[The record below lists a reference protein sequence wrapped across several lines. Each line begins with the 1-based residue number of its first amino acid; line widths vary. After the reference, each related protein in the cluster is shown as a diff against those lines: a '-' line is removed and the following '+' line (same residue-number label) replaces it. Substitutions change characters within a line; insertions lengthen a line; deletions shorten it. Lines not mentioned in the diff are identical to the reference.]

1 MQTPKNS
8 LNLTP
13 LDQKRASMIA
23 MKAFPPQRLQPTRF
37 SVKLS
42 TEQNYKNVD
51 KEFYGSYAEIRSTLD
66 YNYHDNYTKQRQLLQ
81 DKIISSFIGNILI
94 QDKNGDLCTTPTEPF
109 IVFTAGA
116 MGAGKGHTIKTLV
129 DRGHFPL
136 LAFVLVDPDEIRRHF
151 PEYQLYVNQCPE
163 SAGELTRKEA
173 GFVAEILTAVALEQ
187 GKNVLVDGSLRDSV
201 WYGEYFQ
208 QLRDRYPQL
217 KLAIIHVTAPRETI
231 FRRAEVSQFSILY
244 LLLVIF
250 IICLTT
256 TYYGISSAIKRVI
269 TSDKHSLFSFIHK
282 GTRDQD
288 RKSGSNGNNDNGN

>member
-1 MQTPKNS
+1 MKQKNNCIFYKKQQRESTVAEPAQT
-8 LNLTP
+8 
-13 LDQKRASMIA
+13 I
-23 MKAFPPQRLQPTRF
+23 RF
-37 SVKLS
+37 SVELS
-42 TEQNYKNVD
+42 AEQNYKNMD
-51 KEFYGSYAEIRSTLD
+51 RQFYGSYAEIRSTLD

-94 QDKNGDLCTTPTEPF
+94 QDKNGELCTTPTEPF

-136 LAFVLVDPDEIRRHF
+136 LAFVVVDPDEIRRHF
-151 PEYQLYVNQCPE
+151 PEYQLYVNECPE
-163 SAGELTRKEA
+163 KAGELTRKEA

-231 FRRAEVSQFSILY
+231 FRRAEVSQFSLY
-244 LLLVIF
+244 LLTIAF
-250 IICLTT
+250 FACST
-256 TYYGISSAIKRVI
+256 
-269 TSDKHSLFSFIHK
+269 
-282 GTRDQD
+282 
-288 RKSGSNGNNDNGN
+288 